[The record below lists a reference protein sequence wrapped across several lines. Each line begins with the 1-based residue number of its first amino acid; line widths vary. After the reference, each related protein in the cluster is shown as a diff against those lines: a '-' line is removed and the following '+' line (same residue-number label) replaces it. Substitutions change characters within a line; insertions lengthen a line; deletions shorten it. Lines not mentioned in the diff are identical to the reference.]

1 VTAPI
6 YDSRETGPRYHV
18 TSRIEDHTIT
28 FQAPIE
34 DPFVRHTIRIH
45 WRDLL
50 SHLLHFRRFLTVTV
64 IVGGDLDVME
74 AVLELDENYLGPRG
88 SERHQKFNERLNR
101 AMVQHVD
108 DEDFREITEGLK
120 AEGDPGA

>member
-1 VTAPI
+1 MIDPI

-18 TSRIEDHTIT
+18 TSQIEDETIA
-28 FQAPIE
+28 FQVPSE
-34 DPFVRHTIRIH
+34 DPFIRQTVRIH

-64 IVGGDLDVME
+64 IVGADLDVME
-74 AVLELDENYLGPRG
+74 AVLELDGNYLGPPG
-88 SERHQKFNERLNR
+88 SKRRREFNEQLGK

-108 DEDFREITEGLK
+108 DEEFREITEEL
-120 AEGDPGA
+120 DPEEPS